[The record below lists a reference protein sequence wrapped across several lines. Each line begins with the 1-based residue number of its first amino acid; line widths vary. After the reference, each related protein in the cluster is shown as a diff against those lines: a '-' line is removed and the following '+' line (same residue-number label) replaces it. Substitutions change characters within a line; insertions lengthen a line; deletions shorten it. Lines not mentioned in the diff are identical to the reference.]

1 MNEQLQWAVLAF
13 TTVTTLATA
22 GILFKL
28 IDITGEHIADDH
40 EHDHHTT
47 EQKQDR

>member
-22 GILFKL
+22 SILFRL
-28 IDITGEHIADDH
+28 ISITGEHIADDH
-40 EHDHHTT
+40 EHDPT
-47 EQKQDR
+47 EQEQNQ